1 MDISLATVALPD
13 DPAEA
18 GHPTHLVLIPSY
30 NSGPKLVETVCAA
43 RRHWTPVWVV
53 IDGSTDQSNAAL
65 DRLAADDDAIRVFV
79 LPKNAGK
86 GAAILH
92 GIREAEREGYSHVLT
107 MDADGQHPA
116 DLIRGFMAMSAANP
130 TSLILGDPVFDDTAP
145 LVRVLGRKL
154 SNWWTDVETLW
165 IGRFDSL
172 FGFRVYPVSALR
184 EVMDRHRWMRR
195 FDFDAEAAVRL
206 VWRGYRPISVAAPV
220 RYFRPSEGGVSHFHY
235 VRDNVLLSWMHLR
248 LVAALLAGLPGH
260 LVRRIRS
267 SRH

>member
-1 MDISLATVALPD
+1 MDIGLADVILP
-13 DPAEA
+13 ER
-18 GHPTHLVLIPSY
+18 THLVLIPSY
-30 NSGPKLVETVCAA
+30 NTGPKLVETVRAA

-53 IDGSTDQSNAAL
+53 IDGSTDDSDAAL
-65 DRLAADDDAIRVFV
+65 DCLAATDENIRVFV
-79 LPKNAGK
+79 LPRNAGK

-92 GIREAEREGYSHVLT
+92 GIKAAEREGFSHVLT

-116 DLIRGFMAMSAANP
+116 DLIPGFMAMSAANP
-130 TSLILGDPVFDDTAP
+130 KSLILGDPVFDHTAP

-165 IGRFDSL
+165 VGRFDSL
-172 FGFRVYPVSALR
+172 FGFRVYPVADLR

-220 RYFRPSEGGVSHFHY
+220 RYFRPHEGGVSHFHY
-235 VRDNVLLSWMHLR
+235 VRDNVLLGWMHLR
-248 LVAALLAGLPGH
+248 LVAALFRNLPR
-260 LVRRIRS
+260 LLMRRIRS
-267 SRH
+267 FRH